1 MNNTNTFLWHK
12 NTFFLCK
19 IYVLLLCIT
28 LITTQLSA
36 QQTSASGADEVISF
50 KPGKGQNIGQ
60 SSEYFP
66 KNVFGLPDASARY
79 ELAAVSPDQICSLG
93 FGGEII
99 LGFKSKILRDLP
111 GKDFSVFE
119 NAFFAEDFH
128 KIFIEPAI
136 VSVSKDGI
144 TFVDFPYDPLTF
156 VGCAGLIP
164 TNGDKNPT
172 NPLES
177 GGDGFDLADI
187 AMDSVRYIKITDIAS
202 LLLNRKH
209 PLFDAVATGFDLDA
223 IVGLHLEE
231 IDPILIAVGEKSIR
245 IKTETESTYALYTI
259 DGRTISCI
267 ESPIRNTEIPYE
279 NIPNGIY
286 GLVVSST
293 DNKFQ
298 KTITF
303 VK

>member
-1 MNNTNTFLWHK
+1 MNNTSTFLWHK

-19 IYVLLLCIT
+19 IYVLLLCII
-28 LITTQLSA
+28 LITAQLSA
-36 QQTSASGADEVISF
+36 QQISASGADEVISF
-50 KPGKGQNIGQ
+50 KPGKGQNSGQ
-60 SSEYFP
+60 SSEFFP
-66 KNVFGLPDASARY
+66 KNVFGLPDSSARY

-93 FGGEII
+93 FGGEIV
-99 LGFKSKILRDLP
+99 LGFKGRILRDLP
-111 GKDFSVFE
+111 GSDFTVFE
-119 NAFFAEDFH
+119 NAFYAPDFH
-128 KIFIEPAI
+128 KIFIEPGI

-144 TFVDFPYDPLTF
+144 TYIDFPYNPLTF
-156 VGCAGLIP
+156 VGCAGLVPI
-164 TNGDKNPT
+164 NGDKNPK

-177 GGDGFDLADI
+177 GGDSFDLADI
-187 AMDSVRYIKITDIAS
+187 GMDSVRYIKITDIAS

-209 PLFDAVATGFDLDA
+209 PLYDAVATGFDLDA

-231 IDPILIAVGEKSIR
+231 TEPISIAVGEKSIR
-245 IKTETESTYALYTI
+245 IKTETESKYVIYSI
-259 DGRTISCI
+259 DGRKITSID
-267 ESPIRNTEIPYE
+267 SPMRSTEIPYE